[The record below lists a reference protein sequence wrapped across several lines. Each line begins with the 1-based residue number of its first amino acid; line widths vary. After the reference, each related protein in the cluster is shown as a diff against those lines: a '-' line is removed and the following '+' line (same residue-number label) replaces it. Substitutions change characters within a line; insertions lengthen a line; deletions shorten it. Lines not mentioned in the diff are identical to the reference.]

1 MSQPTSLL
9 QGVEMVPIISLL
21 FVVGSS
27 LIVTRVAAVAL
38 EQTGLSSDSARF
50 QALSAFT
57 GVGFTTGEA
66 EHVVT
71 DPVRRRIVMSL
82 MLIGNVGIVSGMAAL
97 LLSAADLRT
106 DQEAGVLLATLVG
119 GLLLLCWIGSSRW
132 MDDRMCSLIR
142 WAIQRWTTLD
152 ARDYTRLL
160 HIGDEYSVSRHRVE
174 EDDWIAG
181 KTLGAAGLKGE
192 GLLVLG
198 IECPGGN
205 FIGAPPEDVEVR
217 LGDEIVVYG
226 LATRIAELDS
236 RVKGDEGIQ
245 AHVAATSSREER
257 VREERS
263 RAGR

>member
-1 MSQPTSLL
+1 
-9 QGVEMVPIISLL
+9 MVPIISLL

-38 EQTGLSSDSARF
+38 EQTGLSPDSARF
-50 QALSAFT
+50 QARSAFT

-66 EHVVT
+66 EHVVA
-71 DPVRRRIVMSL
+71 DPVRRRIVMWL
-82 MLIGNVGIVSGMAAL
+82 MLVGNVGIVSGMAAL
-97 LLSAADLRT
+97 LLSAVDLRT
-106 DQEAGVLLATLVG
+106 EQEAGVLLATLAA

-142 WAIQRWTTLD
+142 WAITRWTTLD
-152 ARDYTRLL
+152 ARDYTQLL
-160 HIGDEYSVSRHRVE
+160 HIGDEYSVSRHHIE
-174 EDDWIAG
+174 EGDWIVG
-181 KTLGAAGLKGE
+181 KTLGTAGLMGE

-205 FIGAPPEDVEVR
+205 FIGAPPADVEVR
-217 LGDEIVVYG
+217 IGDLVVVYG

-236 RVKGDEGIQ
+236 RVKGDEGNR
-245 AHVAATSSREER
+245 AHVAATSLREER
-257 VREERS
+257 VREERL

>member
-1 MSQPTSLL
+1 
-9 QGVEMVPIISLL
+9 MVPIISLL

-82 MLIGNVGIVSGMAAL
+82 MLVGNVGIVSGMAAL

>member
-1 MSQPTSLL
+1 
-9 QGVEMVPIISLL
+9 MVPIISLL

-50 QALSAFT
+50 QALSAFS

-106 DQEAGVLLATLVG
+106 EQEAGILLVGLVG
-119 GLLLLCWIGSSRW
+119 GLMLLCWIGSSRW

-142 WAIQRWTTLD
+142 WAIKRWTTLD
-152 ARDYTRLL
+152 ARDYIKLL
-160 HIGDEYSVSRHRVE
+160 NIGDEYSVTRHLVE
-174 EDDWIAG
+174 DGDWIVG
-181 KTLGAAGLKGE
+181 KTLGAAGLMGE

-198 IECPGGN
+198 IKCPGGN
-205 FIGAPPEDVEVR
+205 FIGAPPTDVEVR
-217 LGDEIVVYG
+217 VGDEVVFYG
-226 LATRIAELDS
+226 LATRVAEIDA
-236 RVKGDEGIQ
+236 RVDGDEGDQ
-245 AHVAATSSREER
+245 AHDAATSSREER
-257 VREERS
+257 VGEERL